1 MQLGVTILALSES
14 VQVVTLAEA
23 RAAGVRK
30 DEVYRMVE
38 SGELERMG
46 RGVYIRPN
54 LIDPAVAPLA
64 AATAAR
70 PESTLCLTSALV
82 HHDLSDAIPQATDI
96 ALPRGTRQPAGFR
109 QVMWHSFDRATFDL
123 GRTVMTS
130 TAQQDS
136 RAADLSLAVYSPERT
151 IVDCFR
157 LAHLEGLDIAHE
169 ALRRWVRRRGSSPAV
184 MLQTA
189 AAFPKAA
196 PRLRQALE
204 VLL

>member
-1 MQLGVTILALSES
+1 MALSKS
-14 VQVVTLAEA
+14 VQVITLAEA

-30 DEVYRMVE
+30 DEIYGMVE
-38 SGELERMG
+38 SGELERIG
-46 RGVYIRPN
+46 RGVYIRPD
-54 LIDPAVAPLA
+54 LIDPAVASLA

-70 PESTLCLTSALV
+70 PKSTLCLTSALV

-109 QVMWHSFDRATFDL
+109 RIMWHSFDRATFGL
-123 GRTVMTS
+123 GRIIMTS
-130 TAQQDS
+130 TAQQES
-136 RAADLSLAVYSPERT
+136 QTAADLSLAVYSPERT

-157 LAHLEGLDIAHE
+157 LAHLEGLDVAHE
-169 ALRRWVRRRGSSPAV
+169 ALRRWVRRRGSSPATL
-184 MLQTA
+184 LQTA
-189 AAFPKAA
+189 TAFPKAA